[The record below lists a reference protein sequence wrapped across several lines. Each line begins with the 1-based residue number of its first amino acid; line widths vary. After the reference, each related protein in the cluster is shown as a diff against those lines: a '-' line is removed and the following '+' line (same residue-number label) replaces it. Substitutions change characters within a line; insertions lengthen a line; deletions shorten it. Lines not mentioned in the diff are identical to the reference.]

1 MNITDI
7 EEAVLKRFPEQVAL
21 IVSKD
26 KTGKVNLC
34 PVGFF
39 CLTSWDPKI
48 WLVGLYNSHFSTKI
62 ITETKKFVL
71 CLPSVAQADDL
82 LYCGQFH
89 GWDRDKLKSISL
101 KLTQTNAEGPPIVED
116 SIACFECDVIEQV
129 AIGDHQAFFGKIIQA
144 YTGEDDWKRK
154 LYNWDDKR
162 IGNITYGNDATKIT
176 YSPEASV
183 EKKSKD

>member
-1 MNITDI
+1 MKITNI

-48 WLVGLYNSHFSTKI
+48 WAAGLYHSHFSTKVI
-62 ITETKKFVL
+62 SETKKFVL
-71 CLPSVAQADDL
+71 CLPSIDQSDDL

-89 GWDRDKLKSISL
+89 GWDVDKVKSISL
-101 KLTQTNAEGPPIVED
+101 KFIQTSAEGPPIVED
-116 SIACFECDVIEQV
+116 SIACFECDVIQQA
-129 AIGDHQAFFGKIIQA
+129 AIGDHQVFFGKIMVA
-144 YTGEDDWKRK
+144 HTGEDDWTNK

-162 IGNITYGNDATKIT
+162 IGNMKYGDNFTKIT

-183 EKKSKD
+183 QKNPKD